1 MVKKKEMFKKDIL
14 LPAPILSCNMDSR
27 GFTQEQETKIRKIV
41 VTKQNEAL
49 KRLIEATGNN
59 TSNESLLDIMMKGK
73 NKIVSKAQKTRRFFK
88 GLKTVVMPSSPTAPS
103 P

>member
-41 VTKQNEAL
+41 VTKQNKAL
-49 KRLIEATGNN
+49 KRLIEAIDNN

-73 NKIVSKAQKTRRFFK
+73 NKIISKAQK
-88 GLKTVVMPSSPTAPS
+88 LKKQDDSLKD
-103 P
+103 

>member
-1 MVKKKEMFKKDIL
+1 MVKNKEMFKKDIL
-14 LPAPILSCNMDSR
+14 LPAPILSCNIDSR
-27 GFTQEQETKIRKIV
+27 GFAQEQETKTRKIV

-49 KRLIEATGNN
+49 KHLIEATGNN
-59 TSNESLLDIMMKGK
+59 ASNESLLDIMMKGK

-88 GLKTVVMPSSPTAPS
+88 GLKTAVMPSSPDAPS

>member
-1 MVKKKEMFKKDIL
+1 MFKKDIL

-41 VTKQNEAL
+41 VTKQNKAL
-49 KRLIEATGNN
+49 KRLIEAIGNN

-73 NKIVSKAQKTRRFFK
+73 NKIISKAQK
-88 GLKTVVMPSSPTAPS
+88 LKKQDDSLKD
-103 P
+103 

>member
-41 VTKQNEAL
+41 VTKQNKAL
-49 KRLIEATGNN
+49 KRLIEAIGNN

-73 NKIVSKAQKTRRFFK
+73 NKIISKAQK
-88 GLKTVVMPSSPTAPS
+88 LKKQDDSLKD
-103 P
+103 

>member
-27 GFTQEQETKIRKIV
+27 GFTQGQETKIRKIV

-49 KRLIEATGNN
+49 KHLIEVTGNN

-73 NKIVSKAQKTRRFFK
+73 NKIVSKAHKTRRFFK
-88 GLKTVVMPSSPTAPS
+88 DLKTAVMPSSPTVPS

>member
-1 MVKKKEMFKKDIL
+1 MFKKDIL

-41 VTKQNEAL
+41 VTKQNKAL
-49 KRLIEATGNN
+49 KRLIEAIDNN

-73 NKIVSKAQKTRRFFK
+73 NKIISKAQK
-88 GLKTVVMPSSPTAPS
+88 LKKQDDSLKD
-103 P
+103 